1 MSRIIRVTTGLVIVF
16 LSLWFIFSAGLFD
29 EARTDYIA
37 LLTGAF
43 FLLIGFFI
51 IFNKKEDDVEQ
62 IKK

>member
-1 MSRIIRVTTGLVIVF
+1 MNELIRIITGLVIVI
-16 LSLWFIFSAGLFD
+16 LSLWLIVFAGFSD
-29 EARTDYIA
+29 EIRVDYVA

-43 FLLIGFFI
+43 FLAIGAFI